1 MAFGILNPF
10 SWKVNRMSSEKR
22 YLIHCPTSPRKAVKF
37 SRLLNPV
44 ISFASAVGRR
54 EILGSCGSI
63 DAHVFSIYHHTLRSY
78 LQVFLLHVLTMADA
92 MQAFNNV
99 PPPPGPPVDANSA
112 FADALKRAKEVVM
125 LLRSFK
131 GVFMHV
137 FITNFPLR
145 LRHVWDRVAL
155 L

>member
-1 MAFGILNPF
+1 
-10 SWKVNRMSSEKR
+10 
-22 YLIHCPTSPRKAVKF
+22 
-37 SRLLNPV
+37 
-44 ISFASAVGRR
+44 
-54 EILGSCGSI
+54 
-63 DAHVFSIYHHTLRSY
+63 
-78 LQVFLLHVLTMADA
+78 